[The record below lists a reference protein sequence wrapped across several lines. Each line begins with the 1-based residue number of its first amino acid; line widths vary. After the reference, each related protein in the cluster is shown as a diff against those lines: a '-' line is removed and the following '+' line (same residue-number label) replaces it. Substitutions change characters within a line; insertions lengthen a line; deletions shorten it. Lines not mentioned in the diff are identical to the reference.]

1 MLDIRQYDFTGKKAL
16 IRVDFNVPL
25 DENLNVADDTRIRA
39 AAPTIRLVL
48 EKGGAAILMSH
59 MGRPKGQRIEKYSL
73 KHIVPKVS
81 EILGVEV
88 KFAEDCVGPVAEQA
102 AAALKPGEVLLL
114 ENLRFHKEETKGD
127 EEFARQLAKLGDVY
141 INDAFGTAHRAHAS
155 TAVIAKFFKDKMFG
169 LLMLKEIESLNKV
182 LKDTKRPFTAIIAG
196 AKVSTKIT
204 VIESLLEKVDNLI
217 IGGAMTY
224 TFVKARG
231 GNVGNSLVEDDML
244 DVANQITEKA
254 RQKGVNLYL
263 PVDSVN
269 AREFKDTDEKLIT
282 PIDSIPDGWMGLDI
296 GPESIKIFSG
306 VLKNSATILWNGPVG
321 VFEFDNFSEGTKAI
335 GHAIAQATA
344 NGAFSLVGGG
354 DTVAAVNK
362 FGLADKMSY
371 ISTGGGA
378 LLEYIEGKKLPGIA
392 AIMDDE

>member
-1 MLDIRQYDFTGKKAL
+1 MLSIRDYDFTGKKAL

-25 DENLNVADDTRIRA
+25 DENFNVTDDTRIRA
-39 AAPTIRLVL
+39 AAPTIKLVL

-59 MGRPKGQRIEKYSL
+59 MGRPKGERLEKFSL

-81 EILGVEV
+81 EILGTEV
-88 KFAEDCVGPVAEQA
+88 KFAPDCIGQEVEAMVKD
-102 AAALKPGEVLLL
+102 LKPGEVLLL

-127 EEFARQLAKLGDVY
+127 EEFARQLASLADVY

-155 TAVIAKFFKDKMFG
+155 TAIVAKFVKDKMFG
-169 LLMLKEIESLNKV
+169 LLMEKEIESLNRV

-196 AKVSTKIT
+196 SKVSTKIT
-204 VIESLLEKVDNLI
+204 VIESLIEKVDNLI

-231 GNVGNSLVEDDML
+231 GQTGNSLVEEDML
-244 DVANQITEKA
+244 EIARDIEKKA
-254 RQKGVNLYL
+254 KEKGVNLYL

-269 AREFKDTDEKLIT
+269 AKEFKDTPEKQIT
-282 PIDSIPDGWMGLDI
+282 PIDQVPEGWMGLDI
-296 GPESIKIFSG
+296 GPKSVELFAEVI
-306 VLKNSATILWNGPVG
+306 KNSATILWNGPVG
-321 VFEFDNFSEGTKAI
+321 VFEFENFLDGTRGVGEAV
-335 GHAIAQATA
+335 AEATDK
-344 NGAFSLVGGG
+344 GSFSLIGGG

-362 FGLADKMSY
+362 LGLAPRMSY

-378 LLEYIEGKKLPGIA
+378 LLEYIEGKQLPGIK
-392 AIMDDE
+392 AILEG

>member
-1 MLDIRQYDFTGKKAL
+1 MININNYDFTGKKVL

-25 DENLNVADDTRIRA
+25 DENFNVADDTRIRA
-39 AAPTIRLVL
+39 AAPTIKLVL

-59 MGRPKGQRIEKYSL
+59 MGRPKGERIDKYSL
-73 KHIVPKVS
+73 RHIVPTVS
-81 EILGVEV
+81 KILGVDV
-88 KFAEDCVGPVAEQA
+88 KFAEDCIGPAAEQA
-102 AAALKPGEVLLL
+102 AAQLKPGEVLLL

-127 EEFARQLAKLGDVY
+127 ENFAAQLAKLGDVY
-141 INDAFGTAHRAHAS
+141 VNDAFGTAHRAHAS
-155 TAVIAKFFKDKMFG
+155 TAVVAKFFKEKMFG

-182 LKDTKRPFTAIIAG
+182 LNDTKHPFTAIIAG

-204 VIESLLEKVDNLI
+204 VIESLMEKVDNLI

-224 TFVKARG
+224 TFIKARG
-231 GNVGNSLVEDDML
+231 GKVGNSLVEEDML
-244 DVANQITEKA
+244 DVARDIEQKA
-254 RQKGVNLYL
+254 KDKGVNLYL

-269 AREFKDTDEKLIT
+269 AKEFKDTDEKQIT
-282 PIDSIPDGWMGLDI
+282 PIDQVPDGWMGLDV
-296 GPESIKIFSG
+296 GPQSVKLFAD
-306 VLKNSATILWNGPVG
+306 VVKKSATILWNGPVG
-321 VFEFDNFSEGTKAI
+321 VFEFENFAQGTK
-335 GHAIAQATA
+335 GLGQAIAEATA

-378 LLEYIEGKKLPGIA
+378 LLEYIEGKELPGIK
-392 AIMDDE
+392 AIMDE